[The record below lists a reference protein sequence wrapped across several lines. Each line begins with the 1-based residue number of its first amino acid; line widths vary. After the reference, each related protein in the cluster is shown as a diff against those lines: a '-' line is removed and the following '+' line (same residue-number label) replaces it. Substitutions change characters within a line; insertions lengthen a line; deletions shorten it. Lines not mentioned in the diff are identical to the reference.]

1 MGSKFSPA
9 VNLVNFC
16 PNGSSNAPNGF
27 RVGHY
32 GGDYNIADTC
42 SKRLPKRIQDG
53 RVRCIMKFSRK
64 LQNKKKNEAFVAHFR
79 LLGLKRGECRTNI
92 IRSAAQAMS
101 VALSYS
107 GDHHTG
113 DSVQHFEDDVR
124 RAKIAVATYRL
135 LDPRERV
142 DIYERVQLCYPLDR
156 DYGDLPATSTGKLID
171 QMPKVQPKIRRPTG
185 SNVKLM
191 GQPLINEAIEGK
203 APADEEPEAAPTH
216 KFSKRGSSELS
227 LEERRGIVRLMRESD
242 ESALGGLSPLGW
254 LRSRL
259 GI

>member
-1 MGSKFSPA
+1 
-9 VNLVNFC
+9 
-16 PNGSSNAPNGF
+16 
-27 RVGHY
+27 
-32 GGDYNIADTC
+32 
-42 SKRLPKRIQDG
+42 
-53 RVRCIMKFSRK
+53 MKFSRK
-64 LQNKKKNEAFVAHFR
+64 LQNKKKNEAFVAYF
-79 LLGLKRGECRTNI
+79 LFLGLRRGECRTNV

-101 VALSYS
+101 VALSY
-107 GDHHTG
+107 GDRLTG
-113 DSVQHFEDDVR
+113 DSEYFEDDVR

-156 DYGDLPATSTGKLID
+156 DDGNLPPNSTGKLVD
-171 QMPKVQPKIRRPTG
+171 QMSKVQPKIRRPAGTD
-185 SNVKLM
+185 VKLM
-191 GQPLINEAIEGK
+191 GQPLINEAIEGNP
-203 APADEEPEAAPTH
+203 PADEEPEAAPKD

-242 ESALGGLSPLGW
+242 ESTLSGLSPLGW

>member
-1 MGSKFSPA
+1 
-9 VNLVNFC
+9 
-16 PNGSSNAPNGF
+16 
-27 RVGHY
+27 
-32 GGDYNIADTC
+32 
-42 SKRLPKRIQDG
+42 
-53 RVRCIMKFSRK
+53 MKFSRK

-79 LLGLKRGECRTNI
+79 FLGLRRGECRTNV

-107 GDHHTG
+107 GDRLTG
-113 DSVQHFEDDVR
+113 DSEYFEDDVR

-156 DYGDLPATSTGKLID
+156 DDRDLPPNSTGKLVD
-171 QMPKVQPKIRRPTG
+171 QMSKVQPKIRRPAGTD
-185 SNVKLM
+185 VKLM
-191 GQPLINEAIEGK
+191 GQPLINEAIEGNP
-203 APADEEPEAAPTH
+203 PADEEPEAAPKD

-242 ESALGGLSPLGW
+242 ESTLSGLSPLGW